1 MISDIAL
8 RVRTELADRERSG
21 ETEEQA
27 DHVSSSLTEKP
38 VWGSAGAGT
47 DIKHFA
53 LFRPGR
59 ALVNPF
65 DPSNVP
71 FKQSSNRRRWT
82 HIFPKVSGCYDSC
95 LMTEFMTFA
104 DSKLRPD
111 ATWESGGHCGNSAQ
125 SGLYWEWTNLQRGL
139 SAAGEQSQEDLGLHG
154 GDES

>member
-1 MISDIAL
+1 MSSAITIPSQGGGGGAHQDQYSKTYSGPQIKTSRKNAMISDIAL
-8 RVRTELADRERSG
+8 RGRTELAERSG

-27 DHVSSSLTEKP
+27 DQVSSSLTEKP
-38 VWGSAGAGT
+38 VWGSAGAGS

-82 HIFPKVSGCYDSC
+82 HIFPKVSG
-95 LMTEFMTFA
+95 
-104 DSKLRPD
+104 
-111 ATWESGGHCGNSAQ
+111 
-125 SGLYWEWTNLQRGL
+125 LQ
-139 SAAGEQSQEDLGLHG
+139 
-154 GDES
+154 